1 MILFTITVII
11 LCVGKI
17 FNFLNST
24 LSVTELI
31 SKGPQTHYM
40 LNKYLLNQILK
51 VLGFYHHSFFILTVY
66 RYKTTQGIFSK
77 GTTEKVEHNSFRA
90 HDLQRFVFLL
100 QIWLGCKFS
109 QDDNSLKHLLTSLLL
124 CLHVGWGSISWR
136 QQWLV
141 ESLHDD
147 FDLLRPFKMSS
158 SFFTSMMWLLL
169 IWREWLATRTPVDR
183 KWAPVTHI
191 CHFCDLILLIIQLL
205 HINFY
210 F

>member
-66 RYKTTQGIFSK
+66 CYKTTQGIFSK

-109 QDDNSLKHLLTSLLL
+109 QDEDSLKHLLTSLLL
-124 CLHVGWGSISWR
+124 CLHVGRVVSPEDNSGLWNPCMMIVTCWDLSRWALLFLHL
-136 QQWLV
+136 WCDYFWYE
-141 ESLHDD
+141 ESD
-147 FDLLRPFKMSS
+147 
-158 SFFTSMMWLLL
+158 
-169 IWREWLATRTPVDR
+169 
-183 KWAPVTHI
+183 
-191 CHFCDLILLIIQLL
+191 
-205 HINFY
+205 
-210 F
+210 